1 MVHVRIRTVLAAV
14 AAASLLL
21 TACGDTD
28 DTATDTT
35 TDADADEPADDEPAD
50 DEPDADADAA
60 DADEPAAD
68 GEPIR
73 VGIITSTSGF
83 LGAYGNAYLDGL
95 EAGLDHATD
104 GSGAV
109 DGRPIE
115 FEIVD
120 DGGEPDQAIS
130 AGVDLVGQG
139 ITILA
144 GSVSSGVAVQMAP
157 FAEENQVL
165 FISGPA
171 ATDAVTG
178 INDYTFRSGRQSYQD
193 VAAAASLVEDIDGST
208 VVAFVQDSEFGA
220 ANIGALEAVLGEQGA
235 TIEPVEVPISATEFT
250 PFVQQVSDID
260 PDLVFVAWAGD
271 TAPAMWESMGQQGVF
286 ENFPVTTGLGDIAT
300 WPLYG
305 SAGPDIQFLSHYY
318 STAPDNE
325 INDSMVEAVGADQTD
340 LFTPDGFV
348 AAQMIVRAL
357 TEAGPDDVDGMIAAL
372 EGWEF
377 EGPKGTTTIRAG
389 DHALIQPMFT
399 ASMLNIDDDP
409 TNIEVE
415 TLETLDPEAT
425 APPEAG

>member
-1 MVHVRIRTVLAAV
+1 MGGRRLRAIIATLGSVALLLAA
-14 AAASLLL
+14 
-21 TACGDTD
+21 CGGDAETD
-28 DTATDTT
+28 DTAADSDTVATDEDLT
-35 TDADADEPADDEPAD
+35 DDEDDGAD
-50 DEPDADADAA
+50 TDDGDGEVA
-60 DADEPAAD
+60 AAD

-73 VGIITSTSGF
+73 VGIITSTSGL

-109 DGRPIE
+109 NGRPVE

-130 AGVDLVGQG
+130 AAVDLVGQG

-144 GSVSSGVAVQMAP
+144 GSASSGVAVQMAP
-157 FAEENQVL
+157 FAEENQIL

-171 ATDAVTG
+171 ATDAITG
-178 INDYTFRSGRQSYQD
+178 INGYTFRSGRQSYQD
-193 VAAAASLVEDIDGST
+193 VAAAASLVEDIDGAN

-220 ANIGALEAVLGEQGA
+220 ANVAALESVLGSQGA
-235 TIEPVEVPISATEFT
+235 TITPVEVPLSANEFT
-250 PFVQQVSDID
+250 PFTQQVVDAE

-271 TAPAMWESMGQQGVF
+271 TTPAMWESMEQQGVLTDY
-286 ENFPVTTGLGDIAT
+286 PVTTGLGDVAS

-305 SAGPDIQFLSHYY
+305 PAGPEIQFLSHYY

-325 INDSMVEAVGADQTD
+325 VNDFMVEQVDTPD

-348 AAQMIVRAL
+348 AAQMIVQAL
-357 TEAGPDDVDGMIAAL
+357 TEADPEDVDGMIAAL
-372 EGWEF
+372 EGWTF
-377 EGPKGTTTIRAG
+377 EAPKGTTTIRAS
-389 DHALIQPMFT
+389 DHAMLQPMFT
-399 ASMLNIDDDP
+399 ASMLNTDSDAA
-409 TNIEVE
+409 NIEVE
-415 TLETLDPEAT
+415 TIETLDAEAT

>member
-1 MVHVRIRTVLAAV
+1 MGGRRLRSIVATVGAAT
-14 AAASLLL
+14 LLL
-21 TACGDTD
+21 TACGGEGGTED
-28 DTATDTT
+28 
-35 TDADADEPADDEPAD
+35 PAAGEAAGDSGQ
-50 DEPDADADAA
+50 DAA
-60 DADEPAAD
+60 DDGVEAD

-73 VGIITSTSGF
+73 VGIITSTSGL
-83 LGAYGNAYLDGL
+83 LGAYGEAYVDGL

-139 ITILA
+139 VSILA
-144 GSVSSGVAVQMAP
+144 GSVSSGVAVQMAS

-178 INDYTFRSGRQSYQD
+178 INEFTFRSGRQSHQD
-193 VAAAASLVEDIDGST
+193 VAAAASLVDDIEGSN

-220 ANIGALEAVLGEQGA
+220 ANIAALESVLGSQGA
-235 TIEPVEVPISATEFT
+235 TIDEVEVPLSANEFT
-250 PFVQQVSDID
+250 PFVQQIADQD

-271 TAPAMWESMGQQGVF
+271 TTPAMWESMEQQGVLTDY
-286 ENFPVTTGLGDIAT
+286 PVTTGLGDIAT

-305 SAGPDIQFLSHYY
+305 PAGPEIQFLSHYY
-318 STAPDNE
+318 ATAPDNE
-325 INDSMVEAVGADQTD
+325 VNDVMLDNVEASD

-348 AAQMIVRAL
+348 TAQMVVQAVA
-357 TEAGPDDVDGMIAAL
+357 EGDADDVQSMIGAL
-372 EGWEF
+372 RGWTF
-377 EGPKGTTTIRAG
+377 EAPKGTQTIRDS
-389 DHALIQPMFT
+389 DHAMLQPMFT
-399 ASMLNIDDDP
+399 ASMENMDSDP
-409 TNIEVE
+409 ANIEVE
-415 TLETLDPEAT
+415 TLEVLDPEAT
-425 APPEAG
+425 APPEGQ

>member
-1 MVHVRIRTVLAAV
+1 MARTRLRAV
-14 AAASLLL
+14 FATVSAAALLL
-21 TACGDTD
+21 TACAGDD
-28 DTATDTT
+28 DTT
-35 TDADADEPADDEPAD
+35 TDDAATDDAGVD
-50 DEPDADADAA
+50 DTDTDPDATEDEDAA
-60 DADEPAAD
+60 GDDTAAAD

-83 LGAYGNAYLDGL
+83 LGAYGNAYVEGL
-95 EAGLDHATD
+95 EAGLDYATD

-120 DGGEPDQAIS
+120 DSGEPDQAIS
-130 AGVDLVGQG
+130 AAVDLVGQG
-139 ITILA
+139 VTILA

-193 VAAAASLVEDIDGST
+193 VAAAASLVDDIEGST

-220 ANIGALEAVLGEQGA
+220 ANIAALESVLGEQGA
-235 TIEPVEVPISATEFT
+235 DIAAVEVPLSATEFT
-250 PFVQQVSDID
+250 PFVQQVADAD

-271 TAPAMWESMGQQGVF
+271 TTPAMWEAMGQQGIF
-286 ENFPVTTGLGDIAT
+286 EDYPVTTGLGDVAT

-305 SAGPDIQFLSHYY
+305 PAGPDISFLSHYY
-318 STAPDNE
+318 STAQDNE
-325 INDSMVEAVGADQTD
+325 INQLMVDAVGDSVD
-340 LFTPDGFV
+340 LFTPDGFT

-357 TEAGPDDVDGMIAAL
+357 QEADPEDVDGMIAAL

-377 EGPKGTTTIRAG
+377 EGPKGAMTIRAS
-389 DHALIQPMFT
+389 DHALLQPMFT

-409 TNIEVE
+409 ANIEVE
-415 TLETLDPEAT
+415 TIEVLPPDAT